1 MAKNQNGIQVKID
14 DASLRD
20 AIVAGMTAEQL
31 VKKFGTKLS
40 TIQRRVMKLSY
51 NDGKLYSI
59 DGLFPEAA
67 RGRGNGHPTVRKDG
81 SISIN
86 KGKLADLDFNQGDKF
101 DVKIDKKKKSITL
114 TLKV

>member
-1 MAKNQNGIQVKID
+1 MAKNQNGIQTKID

-20 AIVAGMTAEQL
+20 AILSGMTADEL
-31 VKKFGTKLS
+31 AKKFDTKLS

-51 NDGKLYSI
+51 ADGKLYTI
-59 DGLFPEAA
+59 EGLFPEAA

-81 SISIN
+81 SVTIN
-86 KGKLADLDFNQGDKF
+86 KGKLAELDLSQGDKF